1 MSVSQQSAEWQAD
14 SQLAVHTR
22 YALTPNVPRK
32 GLLLMP
38 PGDGLPQARPFA
50 ISAIMIFHFNKVWS
64 ANMIYLHMTLVYAY
78 SSRCCSRYDTT
89 HRDMRFS
96 SHAAVRKDFPSILHV
111 LITCPLENLDPHLFL
126 LPALAGR
133 ILRWMLRPTLS
144 RPYPPVHSGTAY
156 TLLSAT

>member
-1 MSVSQQSAEWQAD
+1 MFVSQKSAEWQAD

-22 YALTPNVPRK
+22 YAFTTIVPRK
-32 GLLLMP
+32 RLLLMP
-38 PGDGLPQARPFA
+38 PGDGLPQTRPFA
-50 ISAIMIFHFNKVWS
+50 ISAIMIFHSKKVWS

-78 SSRCCSRYDTT
+78 SSRRCSRYDTT

-111 LITCPLENLDPHLFL
+111 LITCSLENLDPHLF

-133 ILRWMLRPTLS
+133 ILRWMMRPTWF
-144 RPYPPVHSGTAY
+144 RPYPPVHSGTAS